1 MPTGSMT
8 KNQIKKEF
16 VRALKEGR
24 LIDPNQKGQVE
35 VFNVSMDKY
44 SDIIYA
50 IQSKKRVLDVG
61 CAGGVMLSMLH
72 KLGHECHGVDI
83 VDRSEEHS
91 FIFKDKGIQ
100 FSVANAEV
108 DPMPYPD
115 NYFDAVTCGQ
125 CLEHFTHSPRHA
137 MEEFYRVLK
146 PGGIVEI
153 DVPNVTCFRNRS
165 RLLRG
170 KNITWDFE
178 SAYYDADAIQY
189 KNMSFFPMRHN
200 REYTKGELV
209 LLLEKSGFKEPRV
222 DFIQSLHYY
231 KWPEK
236 IRLIGSRIRDIIPS
250 FRKTLIGFGIK

>member
-1 MPTGSMT
+1 MT
-8 KNQIKKEF
+8 KNQIKREF
-16 VRALKEGR
+16 LKALHTGT
-24 LIDPNQKGQVE
+24 LINLKQKDQID

-50 IQSKKRVLDVG
+50 IQGKTRVLDVG

-72 KLGHECHGVDI
+72 ALGHECHGIDI
-83 VDRSEEHS
+83 LDRSEN
-91 FIFKDKGIQ
+91 FPNIFKDKGIQ
-100 FSVANAEV
+100 FHTANAEI
-108 DPMPYPD
+108 DPLPYPD

-153 DVPNVTCFRNRS
+153 DVPNVACFRNRS

-178 SAYYDADAIQY
+178 SAYYDAVAIQY
-189 KNMSFFPMRHN
+189 NNMSFFPMRHN
-200 REYTKGELV
+200 REYTKAELH
-209 LLLEKSGFKEPRV
+209 LLLRKSGFKNPKV
-222 DFIQSLHYY
+222 NFIESRHHYD
-231 KWPEK
+231 WPEK
-236 IRLIGSRIRDIIPS
+236 LRLAGSRIRDLIPS
-250 FRKTLIGFGIK
+250 FRKTLIGFGTK

>member
-1 MPTGSMT
+1 MT

-146 PGGIVEI
+146 PGGIVQDCYAAKI
-153 DVPNVTCFRNRS
+153 LLGTSNLLIMTPTRS
-165 RLLRG
+165 SI
-170 KNITWDFE
+170 KICPSSQCAITV
-178 SAYYDADAIQY
+178 
-189 KNMSFFPMRHN
+189 N
-200 REYTKGELV
+200 T
-209 LLLEKSGFKEPRV
+209 
-222 DFIQSLHYY
+222 
-231 KWPEK
+231 
-236 IRLIGSRIRDIIPS
+236 
-250 FRKTLIGFGIK
+250 RKAN